1 MRKNNMDNIERKI
14 EITREKL
21 ANLEE
26 EYKKV
31 LEERYAKIGK
41 EFHNKFYNCSNYDIF
56 TMTDSQINA
65 FINEVR
71 NRYDAYYCYENENEF
86 RISPIQ
92 DEKVKFV

>member
-1 MRKNNMDNIERKI
+1 MRKKSMDNIERKI

-41 EFHNKFYNCSNYDIF
+41 EFHDKFYNCPNYDIF

>member
-1 MRKNNMDNIERKI
+1 MRKKSMDNIEKKI

-41 EFHNKFYNCSNYDIF
+41 EFHNKFYNCPNYDIF

>member
-1 MRKNNMDNIERKI
+1 MDNIERKI

-41 EFHNKFYNCSNYDIF
+41 EFHDKFYNCPNYDIF

-86 RISPIQ
+86 RISPVQ
-92 DEKVKFV
+92 DKNVKFI

>member
-1 MRKNNMDNIERKI
+1 MDNIERKI

-41 EFHNKFYNCSNYDIF
+41 EFHNKFYNCPNYDIF

-86 RISPIQ
+86 RISPVQ
-92 DEKVKFV
+92 DKNVKFI

>member
-1 MRKNNMDNIERKI
+1 MRKKSMDNIERKI

-41 EFHNKFYNCSNYDIF
+41 EFHNKFYNCPNYDIF

-86 RISPIQ
+86 RISPVQ
-92 DEKVKFV
+92 DKNVKFI

>member
-1 MRKNNMDNIERKI
+1 MRKKNMDTIERKI
-14 EITREKL
+14 EMTREKL

-31 LEERYAKIGK
+31 LDERLVKIGK
-41 EFHNKFYNCSNYDIF
+41 EFYDKFYNCPGFDIF

>member
-1 MRKNNMDNIERKI
+1 MRKKSMDSIERKI

-86 RISPIQ
+86 RISLIQ

>member
-1 MRKNNMDNIERKI
+1 MRKKSMDSIERKI
-14 EITREKL
+14 EMTREKL

-41 EFHNKFYNCSNYDIF
+41 EFHNKFYNCPNYDIF

>member
-1 MRKNNMDNIERKI
+1 MDNIERKI

-41 EFHNKFYNCSNYDIF
+41 EFHDKFYNCPNYDIF

>member
-1 MRKNNMDNIERKI
+1 MRKKSMDNIERKI

-41 EFHNKFYNCSNYDIF
+41 EFHNKFYNCPNYDIF

>member
-1 MRKNNMDNIERKI
+1 MRKKSMDNIERKI

-31 LEERYAKIGK
+31 LEERYTKIGK
-41 EFHNKFYNCSNYDIF
+41 EFHDKFYNCPNYDIF

>member
-1 MRKNNMDNIERKI
+1 MRKKSMDNIERKI

-56 TMTDSQINA
+56 TMTDSQISY
-65 FINEVR
+65 FINGVR
-71 NRYDAYYCYENENEF
+71 NCYDAHYHEDENEF
-86 RISPIQ
+86 YISSIQ
-92 DEKVKFV
+92 DENVKII

>member
-1 MRKNNMDNIERKI
+1 MRKKSMDSIERKI

-41 EFHNKFYNCSNYDIF
+41 EFHNKFYNCPNYDIF
-56 TMTDSQINA
+56 TMTDSQISY

>member
-1 MRKNNMDNIERKI
+1 M
-14 EITREKL
+14 TREKL

-41 EFHNKFYNCSNYDIF
+41 EFHDKFYNCPNYDIF
-56 TMTDSQINA
+56 TMTDSQISY
-65 FINEVR
+65 FINEFR
-71 NRYDAYYCYENENEF
+71 NRYDAYHCYENENEF

>member
-1 MRKNNMDNIERKI
+1 MRKKSMDSIERKI

-56 TMTDSQINA
+56 KMTDSQISY
-65 FINEVR
+65 FINGVR
-71 NRYDAYYCYENENEF
+71 NCYDAHYHEDENEF
-86 RISPIQ
+86 YISSIQ
-92 DEKVKFV
+92 DENVKII

>member
-1 MRKNNMDNIERKI
+1 MDNIERKI

>member
-1 MRKNNMDNIERKI
+1 MRKKSMDNIERKI

-31 LEERYAKIGK
+31 LEERYTKIGK
-41 EFHNKFYNCSNYDIF
+41 EFHDKFYNCPNYDIF

-92 DEKVKFV
+92 DKNVKFI

>member
-1 MRKNNMDNIERKI
+1 MRKKNMDNIERKI
-14 EITREKL
+14 EITREKP

-41 EFHNKFYNCSNYDIF
+41 EFHNKFYNCPNYDIF
-56 TMTDSQINA
+56 TMTDSQISY

-71 NRYDAYYCYENENEF
+71 NRYDAYNCYENENGF
-86 RISPIQ
+86 RISPVQ
-92 DEKVKFV
+92 DKNVKFI

>member
-1 MRKNNMDNIERKI
+1 MRKKSMDSIERKI

-86 RISPIQ
+86 RISPVQ
-92 DEKVKFV
+92 DKNVKFI

>member
-1 MRKNNMDNIERKI
+1 MRKKNMDNIERKI

-41 EFHNKFYNCSNYDIF
+41 EFHDKFYNCPNYDIF
-56 TMTDSQINA
+56 TMTDSQISY
-65 FINEVR
+65 FINGVR
-71 NRYDAYYCYENENEF
+71 NCYDAHYHEDENEF
-86 RISPIQ
+86 YISSIQ
-92 DEKVKFV
+92 DENVKII

>member
-1 MRKNNMDNIERKI
+1 MDNIERKI

-41 EFHNKFYNCSNYDIF
+41 EFHNKFYNCYNYDIF

>member
-1 MRKNNMDNIERKI
+1 MRKKSMDNIEKKI

-41 EFHNKFYNCSNYDIF
+41 EFHNKFYNCPNYDIF
-56 TMTDSQINA
+56 TMTDSQISF

-71 NRYDAYYCYENENEF
+71 NCYGAHYHEDENEF
-86 RISPIQ
+86 RISPVQ
-92 DEKVKFV
+92 DKNVKFI